1 MRRGRVVARSRR
13 AVVGAVLAVTG
24 AAAIASTSLDALA
37 ATEPAEA
44 RPGSSAS
51 VPSFPPAAQLPP
63 IPKLAPVE
71 IAAPD
76 PEATKEVDA
85 LLTRLTSDKA
95 DIREAA
101 REALARVSPGALGS
115 IHLRLEEL
123 RAAIDRERV
132 KAALEQVRTSGRE
145 AKRKGKSK
153 RKGDDKGDTNPQAKS
168 DADAA
173 KSGDDEAERDDDWLR
188 FALAK
193 PAPKN
198 DAWRDL
204 VHLLGCVRMLS
215 AIGTTPAVRRL
226 IELRANFGELLRLDL
241 SRQLEQLGDRAV
253 PALLEA
259 RAHDAAVVQRFA
271 AVELDRR
278 GKVTP
283 QEAVGTADPDVL
295 ADTLRAFGRLREVDA
310 TSILIGFANH
320 DRRKVRDAAREAI
333 GAIGEAGRW
342 RLRDAY
348 LDLSGEKPDK
358 SLGWDLLARRIF
370 HLYDRARF
378 LELEELVARATTLAK
393 EGKHTE
399 ATSVFDQVLARDPLV
414 DERAAMA
421 ASYAIAARTLRR
433 DEDQLAMLRKA
444 RLLDPRAP
452 DATKLDAQ
460 IAFLEARLMAASGRP
475 DRFLLDRA
483 LELDPSHD
491 EAKALRDAQRQPAE
505 AALPPSRR
513 PLYAALLGA
522 ASLALAAVV
531 AFARRAAPSPP
542 RRPND
547 TPPSA

>member
-1 MRRGRVVARSRR
+1 MSADPVVARAHR
-13 AVVGAVLAVTG
+13 AVVLALVGLVSTSALAR
-24 AAAIASTSLDALA
+24 AAA
-37 ATEPAEA
+37 EPSEV
-44 RPGSSAS
+44 RPGSSA
-51 VPSFPPAAQLPP
+51 VAPSFPPAAPLPP
-63 IPKLAPVE
+63 IPKLARGE

-76 PEATKEVDA
+76 PETTKEVDA
-85 LLTRLTSDKA
+85 LLSRLTSDKA

-101 REALARVSPGALGS
+101 RDALTRVSPGALGS
-115 IHLRLEEL
+115 VHQRLEEL
-123 RAAIDRERV
+123 RTTIDRERV
-132 KAALEQVRTSGRE
+132 KAALEQVRRSGRE
-145 AKRKGKSK
+145 AKRKGKG
-153 RKGDDKGDTNPQAKS
+153 KGTDREEHDANETKS
-168 DADAA
+168 DDDAA
-173 KSGDDEAERDDDWLR
+173 DRDDDWLR
-188 FALAK
+188 FALTK

-226 IELRANFGELLRLDL
+226 IELRGNFGDLLRLDL
-241 SRQLEQLGDRAV
+241 SRQLDQLGDRAV

-348 LDLSGEKPDK
+348 QDLCGEKPDK

-378 LELEELVARATTLAK
+378 LELEELVARAAALAK
-393 EGKHTE
+393 DGRHAE
-399 ATSVFDQVLARDPLV
+399 ATDVFDQVLARDPLV

-421 ASYAIAARTLRR
+421 ASYATAARTLPR

-444 RLLDPRAP
+444 RLLDPMAA
-452 DATKLDAQ
+452 DAKQLDAQ
-460 IAFLEARLMAASGRP
+460 VAFLEARLMAASGRP

-483 LELDPSHD
+483 LELDPSHT
-491 EAKALRDAQRQPAE
+491 EAKALREAQRGPAE
-505 AALPPSRR
+505 ASLPSSKR
-513 PLYAALLGA
+513 PRYAALVGA
-522 ASLALAAVV
+522 TSLVLAALV
-531 AFARRAAPSPP
+531 AFARRTRPAPAPPTQSAPPAA
-542 RRPND
+542 
-547 TPPSA
+547 

>member
-1 MRRGRVVARSRR
+1 
-13 AVVGAVLAVTG
+13 
-24 AAAIASTSLDALA
+24 
-37 ATEPAEA
+37 
-44 RPGSSAS
+44 
-51 VPSFPPAAQLPP
+51 
-63 IPKLAPVE
+63 
-71 IAAPD
+71 
-76 PEATKEVDA
+76 
-85 LLTRLTSDKA
+85 
-95 DIREAA
+95 
-101 REALARVSPGALGS
+101 
-115 IHLRLEEL
+115 
-123 RAAIDRERV
+123 
-132 KAALEQVRTSGRE
+132 
-145 AKRKGKSK
+145 
-153 RKGDDKGDTNPQAKS
+153 
-168 DADAA
+168 
-173 KSGDDEAERDDDWLR
+173 
-188 FALAK
+188 
-193 PAPKN
+193 
-198 DAWRDL
+198 
-204 VHLLGCVRMLS
+204 
-215 AIGTTPAVRRL
+215 
-226 IELRANFGELLRLDL
+226 LRANFGELLRLDL

-348 LDLSGEKPDK
+348 LDLSGDKPDK

-393 EGKHTE
+393 EGKHSE
-399 ATSVFDQVLARDPLV
+399 ATAVFDQVLARDPLV

-421 ASYAIAARTLRR
+421 ASYAIAARTLQR
-433 DEDQLAMLRKA
+433 DEEQLAMLRKA

-491 EAKALRDAQRQPAE
+491 EAKALRDAQRQPTE
-505 AALPPSRR
+505 RALPPSRR
-513 PLYAALLGA
+513 PLYAAVLGA
-522 ASLALAAVV
+522 ASLAVAALV
-531 AFARRAAPSPP
+531 AFARRTTPTTIA
-542 RRPND
+542 RPHD
-547 TPPSA
+547 APPSA